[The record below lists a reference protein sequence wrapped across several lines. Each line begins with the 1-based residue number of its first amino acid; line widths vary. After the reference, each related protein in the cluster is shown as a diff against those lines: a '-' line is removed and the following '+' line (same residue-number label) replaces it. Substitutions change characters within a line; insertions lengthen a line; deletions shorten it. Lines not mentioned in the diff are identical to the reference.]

1 MKTTPGLSR
10 RAALLAALLVPC
22 ACLQAQTAPAP
33 TSATTPKDDE
43 VLVLSPFEVK
53 ATSDSNAYTADST
66 LAGNRLS
73 TRLRDIGSSLTVVT
87 SQFLLDTG
95 ATDNTSL
102 LQRLG
107 GTEVGGVN
115 GNFASA
121 GSGSSATLLTEDTIR
136 PTEGTRIRGLAAADN
151 ARDFFISD
159 IPWDSYNVDRIDISR
174 GPNAILFGEGSPAGI
189 INATSKGASFIN
201 SGNIDLRLGSWGS
214 TRESLDINQVIVPG
228 QVAVRL
234 DLLND
239 HKKYEQKPAYSK
251 DQRIS
256 GALRIEPAFL
266 NKNGN
271 RTIFKANFESGR
283 VNSNNPRALPPT
295 DHITPWFDPKAL
307 VYPIDPATGL
317 PSPTGIPG
325 SGAYQAALNGQQ
337 SWLNSNGGGFST
349 AANGYLDAGR
359 SVGNQ
364 SPDPWFTNG
373 QRGNSGFP
381 LNVIQ
386 EGNTVGPA
394 GQYRFTSFNAN
405 SVAGNGVITLP
416 YGAYPSSWL
425 SLNGI
430 AKEAVSAGLP
440 FSNGGLFTDTSL
452 TDPSIFNFYKN
463 LIDGNMKKE
472 WQRFRTLSVNLTH
485 TIFNDQAG
493 FTLDFNKQH
502 YEDGAINPF
511 GGAVPLYVDVMSTN
525 NDGTSLATAS
535 KNPNFGRPF
544 VINNNYPTDFNY
556 ISDREDRRATA
567 FVTHNFKKDSN
578 AWWATILGTQ
588 TLTGL
593 ADEAKLTTSTMSW
606 QRYGYLGANYARA
619 NSLNGG
625 GSTLALNFTSL
636 NPQQVIYL
644 GPTLTGKPIAGANIS
659 RVTGNPTIGNNPIS
673 FFDLTVNDPTNAF
686 ATSDPRHYVGWA
698 GVGTVNV
705 TDSEADPSV
714 NRNLLATAYGKT
726 RSVTTSQALVYEG
739 NWLDGALVGIYG
751 WRKDI
756 NKSSAMGASIG
767 DANDQQSINFQ
778 KVGLDLPGAT
788 QGRVEVQSRS
798 YSLVAHLDE
807 LPGVKNFASKLP
819 VKISVAYNVSSNFQP
834 DSARVDI
841 NGDPLAPPSGKTI
854 ERGVLIESRDGKYA
868 LKINRYVTTITNG
881 EYAGGRAFAKDL
893 SDFVGNTAY
902 FGNAFYYRSS
912 QPGNNQ
918 ADPANA
924 AFNPGTGP
932 DVDLSTVPA
941 GGPYPPGLWPLA
953 FGQFTAPFNNAPA
966 GYYFDANFFHTPQME
981 DLQVKSTQATRDWET
996 QINTAFPN
1004 FFKQWGFNSLAEV
1017 QAGTIPRA
1025 QLTGAPGETNFAL
1038 TQNSLSKGW
1047 EIELNANPTKNWR
1060 ISFNAT
1066 KTDAVVTAIG
1076 DPALAKF
1083 MALTSAYVKG
1093 VGGQTQWFWGGSV
1106 SPSVPNARDA
1116 FYNSYNGV
1124 PPLGTTYAG
1133 LQQSQGVAVSQLAKW
1148 RYNLTTNYDFSS
1160 GALKG
1165 FNVGGGV
1172 RYTSSEIIGYAPQGT
1187 GLIKDPYDTTKTIL
1201 APPPFLSDL
1210 TKPLKSPSET
1220 YFDLWVGY
1228 HRKLTKKIDWN
1239 IQLNVANVGKGN
1251 YLIPVSYQA
1260 PINGVASPAFYR
1272 IGPTQQFTLST
1283 RFEF

>member
-1 MKTTPGLSR
+1 MLI
-10 RAALLAALLVPC
+10 PC
-22 ACLQAQTAPAP
+22 AYMAAQTTRP
-33 TSATTPKDDE
+33 TADTPPPEDD
-43 VLVLSPFEVK
+43 VVVLSPFEVK
-53 ATSDSNAYTADST
+53 ASSASDGYTADST
-66 LAGNRLS
+66 LAGNRLR
-73 TRLRDIGSSLTVVT
+73 TDLRDVGSSVIVVT
-87 SQFLLDTG
+87 SQFLRDTG

-102 LQRLG
+102 LVRLG

-121 GSGSSATLLTEDTIR
+121 GTGSSATLLSEDLIK

-151 ARDFFISD
+151 TRDFFVSD
-159 IPWDSYNVDRIDISR
+159 IPWDSYNTDSIQLQR
-174 GPNAILFGEGSPAGI
+174 GPNSILFGQGSPAGI
-189 INATSKGASFIN
+189 INATSKGASFRN
-201 SGNIDLRLGSWGS
+201 SGELEGRYGSYGSWRG
-214 TRESLDINQVIVPG
+214 SLDINQVIVKD

-234 DLLND
+234 DLLTNEQ
-239 HKKYEQKPAYSK
+239 KFKQKPAYSK

-256 GALRIEPAFL
+256 GAIRIDPEFLR
-266 NKNGN
+266 KNGN

-283 VNSNNPRALPPT
+283 VDSNNPRALPPT

-381 LNVIQ
+381 LNVSQ

-405 SVAGNGVITLP
+405 SVAGNGMITLP

-452 TDPSIFNFYKN
+452 TNPSIFNFYKN
-463 LIDGNMKKE
+463 LIDGIMKKE
-472 WQRFRTLSVNLTH
+472 WQRFWSGTANLSQTFL
-485 TIFNDQAG
+485 NDQVG
-493 FTLDFNKQH
+493 FSLDYNKQH
-502 YEDGAINPF
+502 YENGSLNPF
-511 GGAVPLYVDVMSTN
+511 GGAVPLFVDVMSTN
-525 NDGTSLATAS
+525 NDGTSLATATA
-535 KNPNFGRPF
+535 NPNFGRPF
-544 VINNNYPTDFNY
+544 VINNNFASNFNY
-556 ISDREDRRATA
+556 TSDREDKRATA
-567 FVTHNFKKDSN
+567 FVTHDFKKDGN
-578 AWWATILGTQ
+578 ALWQSILGTQ

-593 ADEAKLTTSTMSW
+593 ADEAKLTTSNTSW
-606 QRYGYLGANYARA
+606 QRYGYLGANYALA

-686 ATSDPRHYVGWA
+686 ATTDPRHYVGWA

-705 TDSEADPSV
+705 TDSEANPTV
-714 NRNLLATAYGKT
+714 NRNQLATAYNLT
-726 RSVTTSQALVYEG
+726 RSVTTSQALVYQG
-739 NWLDGALVGIYG
+739 KWLDGALVGMYG

-756 NKSSAMGASIG
+756 NKSSAMGATIG
-767 DANDQQSINFQ
+767 DPNDQQSIDFQ

-788 QGRVEVQSRS
+788 KGRVEVQSRS
-798 YSLVAHLDE
+798 YSIVAHLDE
-807 LPGVKNFASKLP
+807 LPGVKKFASKLP
-819 VKISVAYNVSSNFQP
+819 VKVSLAYNVSTNFQP

-854 ERGVLIESRDGKYA
+854 ERGVLLETRDGKYA

-881 EYAGGRAFAKDL
+881 EYAGGTAFAKDL

-912 QPGNNQ
+912 QPNNNQ

-932 DVDLSTVPA
+932 DVDLSTVAA
-941 GGPYPPGLWPLA
+941 GGPYPPGLWTPA
-953 FGQFTAPFNNAPA
+953 FSQFTAGFNNAPA

-996 QINTAFPN
+996 QINKDFPN

-1017 QAGTIPRA
+1017 QAGTLSRA
-1025 QLTGAPGETNFAL
+1025 QMISPPGETNFAL
-1038 TQNSLSKGW
+1038 TQSSISKGW
-1047 EIELNANPTKNWR
+1047 EIELDANPIKDWR

-1083 MALTSAYVKG
+1083 MAETTAYVNG

-1106 SPSVPNARDA
+1106 SPSVPNAHDA
-1116 FYNSYNGV
+1116 YYNNYNG
-1124 PPLGTTYAG
+1124 PAPLGTTYAG
-1133 LQQSQGVAVSQLAKW
+1133 LQQSQGVAVPQLAKW

-1172 RYTSSEIIGYAPQGT
+1172 RYTSSEIIGYAPLGT
-1187 GLIKDPYDTTKTIL
+1187 GLNPDGTL

-1210 TKPLKSPSET
+1210 SKPRKAPSET

-1228 HRKLTKKIDWN
+1228 NRKLTSKINWN
-1239 IQLNVANVGKGN
+1239 IQLNVNNVGKGD

-1260 PINGVASPAFYR
+1260 PVNGVAQPAFYR
-1272 IGPTQQFTLST
+1272 IGPTQQITLT
-1283 RFEF
+1283 NRFEF